1 MTPGLPWPW
10 RACRGGVVRCATGE
24 VVTRCEDRR
33 AAKSLLRDIEPWLR
47 SLVTS
52 AARPSSPASRIT
64 GHDESMTITV
74 NGRAY
79 TYSTAGVT
87 AAELLEV
94 LEVRDAGAGHDVVAV
109 GDAGGLAS
117 RPYQRDASRWHRG
130 TS

>member
-33 AAKSLLRDIEPWLR
+33 AAKALLRDIEPWLR

-52 AARPSSPASRIT
+52 TVRPPSPASRVT
-64 GHDESMTITV
+64 DYDKSLTITV

-87 AAELLEV
+87 AAELADRINATHPGGIV
-94 LEVRDAGAGHDVVAV
+94 ARASDAGRITLTAC
-109 GDAGGLAS
+109 
-117 RPYQRDASRWHRG
+117 
-130 TS
+130 